1 MRPLKEY
8 WVPLRTQPDP
18 LPERHPLRMLYELAG
33 SFVTALLLVFIL
45 FVFVCRPIRVDGS
58 SMLPTLRDGDWL
70 LVGAFSG
77 PLKRGRVT
85 VVAESGS
92 LHKPLVKRVIGLPGD
107 VVDIDFER
115 GVVIV
120 NGAELEEPYTAER
133 TYRQGDLRFPLTVP
147 DGACFVLGDNRN
159 HSMDSRFSAVGFVDE
174 RNVIGQML
182 VKLSAF
188 DR

>member
-1 MRPLKEY
+1 MRPVKEY
-8 WVPLRTQPDP
+8 WVPLRTQPEP

-33 SFVTALLLVFIL
+33 SFVTALIVVFVL

-58 SMLPTLRDGDWL
+58 SMLPTLRNGDWL
-70 LVGAFSG
+70 LVSAFSTE
-77 PLKRGRVT
+77 LKRGRVT

-120 NGAELEEPYTAER
+120 NGAELDEPYIAEP
-133 TYRQGDLRFPLTVP
+133 TWRQGNLRFPLTVP
-147 DGACFVLGDNRN
+147 PGTCFVLGDNRN
-159 HSMDSRFSAVGFVDE
+159 HSTDSRFSVVGFVDE
-174 RNVIGQML
+174 RHVIGQML

-188 DR
+188 DK